1 MAETTKL
8 DLLGILD
15 ESRLRSFQ
23 FSVIAICF
31 GIVALDGFDTQ
42 SIAFVAPALRES
54 WQVSPALF
62 GPLFGAGLFGT
73 LIGSIVLGSLADRF
87 GRKPMVAVSTLLFGV
102 MTLMCA
108 TATSIEQL
116 GLYRFVAGLGL
127 GGAIPNVLALISEY
141 SPKRVRATVIVI
153 TFAGFP
159 IGAVLGGM
167 ASARIIPAFG
177 WESVFIVGGV
187 LPVLLLPI
195 ILLWIP
201 ESARYLS
208 MQPDRHGKLS
218 EVLARIDPD
227 LASVDLD
234 QINMPP
240 ARSKSIPVRNL
251 FAGGRAAWTMLLWL
265 LTFTTLLLGYFLV
278 NWTPLLLVDAG
289 LDHHQAIMGVVA
301 LNLGGIIGGI
311 IIGRISDKRG
321 PFMAIGTAFFVGAI
335 FVGTVG
341 LMIQSTATV
350 LLGLIFVVGLCV
362 FGAQLNLSA
371 VSATYYPIYM
381 RSTGIGW
388 NMGIGRFGSV
398 VGPTIGGALIAYGLA
413 RGQMFLSATIPA
425 VIAGLTVIFM
435 SFNVPAVDED
445 DPGPSESSS
454 KPSATH

>member
-1 MAETTKL
+1 MAEATNL
-8 DLLGILD
+8 HLLKILD
-15 ESRLRSFQ
+15 ESKLGLFQ
-23 FSVIAICF
+23 IIVMIICF
-31 GIVALDGFDTQ
+31 AIVAFDGFDTQ

-54 WQVSPALF
+54 WSISPALF
-62 GPLFGAGLFGT
+62 GPLFGAGLLGT
-73 LIGSIVLGSLADRF
+73 LVGSIVFGSVADRF
-87 GRKPMVAVSTLLFGV
+87 GRKPMLMLSTALFGI

-116 GLYRFVAGLGL
+116 GLYRFIAGLGL
-127 GGAIPNVLALISEY
+127 GGAIPNVIALISEY

-159 IGAVLGGM
+159 IGAVIGGM

-177 WESVFIVGGV
+177 WESVFIAGGV
-187 LPVLLLPI
+187 LPLLLMPVI
-195 ILLWIP
+195 ALWIP
-201 ESARYLS
+201 ESARYLG
-208 MQPDRHGKLS
+208 MQQDQRQKQKLQKILTRIVP
-218 EVLARIDPD
+218 ELA
-227 LASVDLD
+227 AGELD
-234 QINMPP
+234 QISMPE
-240 ARSKSIPVRNL
+240 ARSKSIPLKNL
-251 FAGGRAAWTMLLWL
+251 FTHGRAAWTMLLWL

-311 IIGRISDKRG
+311 IIGRISDKGG
-321 PFMAIGTAFFVGAI
+321 PFLALAVAFFIGAI

-341 LMIQSTATV
+341 LMIQSTAGV
-350 LLGLIFVVGLCV
+350 LLALIFFVGVCV

-371 VSATYYPIYM
+371 VSANYYPIYM

-398 VGPTIGGALIAYGLA
+398 VGPTIGGALIAFGLA
-413 RGQMFLSATIPA
+413 RGQLFLSAMVPA

-445 DPGPSESSS
+445 DQGPAS
-454 KPSATH
+454 T

>member
-1 MAETTKL
+1 L
-8 DLLGILD
+8 NLLRILD
-15 ESRLRSFQ
+15 ESNLSAFQ
-23 FSVIAICF
+23 ISVMIICF
-31 GIVALDGFDTQ
+31 GVVALDGFDTQ

-54 WQVSPALF
+54 WEVSPALF
-62 GPLFGAGLFGT
+62 GPLFGAGLLGT
-73 LIGSIVLGSLADRF
+73 LVGSIVFGTVADRF
-87 GRKPMVAVSTLLFGV
+87 GRKPMLAASTALFGI
-102 MTLMCA
+102 MSLMCA

-116 GLYRFVAGLGL
+116 GLYRFIAGLGL
-127 GGAIPNVLALISEY
+127 GGAIPNVIALISEY

-187 LPVLLLPI
+187 LPILLLPLI
-195 ILLWIP
+195 ALWIP
-201 ESARYLS
+201 ESARYLAT
-208 MQPDRHGKLS
+208 QQGKQRQ
-218 EVLARIDPD
+218 LAGILRRIDPE
-227 LASVDLD
+227 LADVGLE
-234 QINMPP
+234 QIHMPN
-240 ARSKSIPVRNL
+240 ARAKSIPVRSL
-251 FAGGRAAWTMLLWL
+251 FTRGRAAWTMLLWL

-301 LNLGGIIGGI
+301 LNMGGIIGGI

-321 PFMAIGTAFFVGAI
+321 PFLALAVAFFIGAI

-341 LMIQSTATV
+341 LMIQSPANV
-350 LLGLIFVVGLCV
+350 LLALIFFVGLCV

-371 VSATYYPIYM
+371 VSANYYPIYM

-398 VGPTIGGALIAYGLA
+398 VGPTIGGALIAIGLA
-413 RGQMFLSATIPA
+413 RGQLFLSATVPA
-425 VIAGLTVIFM
+425 IIACVTVIFM
-435 SFNVPAVDED
+435 SFNVPSVDED
-445 DPGPSESSS
+445 DQDPAA
-454 KPSATH
+454 K

>member
-1 MAETTKL
+1 MGDKMTEGTNL
-8 DLLGILD
+8 DLLKILD
-15 ESRLRSFQ
+15 ESKLRMFQ
-23 FSVIAICF
+23 LSVMAICF
-31 GIVALDGFDTQ
+31 AVVALDGFDTQ

-54 WQVSPALF
+54 WSISPALF
-62 GPLFGAGLFGT
+62 GPLFGAGLLGT
-73 LIGSIVLGSLADRF
+73 LIGSIVLGSVADRF
-87 GRKPMVAVSTLLFGV
+87 GRKPMLTVSTMLFGI

-116 GLYRFVAGLGL
+116 GLYRFIAGLGL

-159 IGAVLGGM
+159 IGAVAGGM

-177 WESVFIVGGV
+177 WESVFIAGGI
-187 LPVLLLPI
+187 LPI
-195 ILLWIP
+195 LLIPVIALWIP
-201 ESARYLS
+201 ESARHLA
-208 MQPDRHGKLS
+208 MQQGKQQKLQNILQRINP
-218 EVLARIDPD
+218 ELADVR
-227 LASVDLD
+227 LD
-234 QINMPP
+234 QISMPK
-240 ARSKSIPVRNL
+240 ARSKSIPVKNL
-251 FAGGRAAWTMLLWL
+251 FTQGRAAWTMLLWL

-301 LNLGGIIGGI
+301 LNLGGIIGAI

-321 PFMAIGTAFFVGAI
+321 PFLALGVAFFIGAI

-350 LLGLIFVVGLCV
+350 LLALIFFVGICV

-388 NMGIGRFGSV
+388 TMGIGRFGSV
-398 VGPTIGGALIAYGLA
+398 VGPTIGGALIAFGLA
-413 RGQMFLSATIPA
+413 RGQLFLSATVPA
-425 VIAGLTVIFM
+425 VVATLTVIFM

-445 DPGPSESSS
+445 DQGTA
-454 KPSATH
+454 AT

>member
-1 MAETTKL
+1 MGETMAEAT
-8 DLLGILD
+8 DLNLLKILD
-15 ESRLRSFQ
+15 ESKLGKFQ
-23 FSVIAICF
+23 LSVIIICF
-31 GIVALDGFDTQ
+31 AIVALDGFDTQ

-54 WQVSPALF
+54 WDISPALF
-62 GPLFGAGLFGT
+62 GPLFGAGLLGT
-73 LIGSIVLGSLADRF
+73 LLGSIMFGSVGDRF
-87 GRKPMVAVSTLLFGV
+87 GRKPMLTVSTLLFGI

-141 SPKRVRATVIVI
+141 APKRIRATVIVI

-159 IGAVLGGM
+159 IGAVVGGM
-167 ASARIIPAFG
+167 ASARMIPAFG

-187 LPVLLLPI
+187 LPILLIPI
-195 ILLWIP
+195 IALWIP
-201 ESARYLS
+201 ESARYLA
-208 MQPDRHGKLS
+208 MQQDQQHKFRKILTRVNPELAGS
-218 EVLARIDPD
+218 EF
-227 LASVDLD
+227 D
-234 QINMPP
+234 QISLPQ

-251 FAGGRAAWTMLLWL
+251 FTHGRAAWTMLLWL
-265 LTFTTLLLGYFLV
+265 LTFTVLLLGYFLV

-311 IIGRISDKRG
+311 MIGRISDKRG
-321 PFMAIGTAFFVGAI
+321 PFLVMGVAFFIGAI

-350 LLGLIFVVGLCV
+350 LLVLIFFVGVCV

-371 VSATYYPIYM
+371 VSAIYYPIYM

-398 VGPTIGGALIAYGLA
+398 VGPTIGGALIAFGLV
-413 RGQMFLSATIPA
+413 RGQLFLSATVPA
-425 VIAGLTVIFM
+425 VVAGLTVIFM

-445 DPGPSESSS
+445 EQNPV
-454 KPSATH
+454 AHN

>member
-1 MAETTKL
+1 MDETMAEAT
-8 DLLGILD
+8 DLNLLKILD
-15 ESRLRSFQ
+15 DSKLGKFQ
-23 FSVIAICF
+23 LSVIIICF
-31 GIVALDGFDTQ
+31 AVVALDGFDTQ

-54 WQVSPALF
+54 WDISPALF
-62 GPLFGAGLFGT
+62 GPLFGAGLLGT
-73 LIGSIVLGSLADRF
+73 LLGSIVFGSVGDRF
-87 GRKPMVAVSTLLFGV
+87 GRKPMLTVSTLLFGI

-108 TATSIEQL
+108 TAMSIEQL

-159 IGAVLGGM
+159 IGAVVGGM

-187 LPVLLLPI
+187 LPILLIPI
-195 ILLWIP
+195 IALWIP
-201 ESARYLS
+201 ESARYLA
-208 MQPDRHGKLS
+208 MQ
-218 EVLARIDPD
+218 
-227 LASVDLD
+227 LD
-234 QINMPP
+234 QQQKFMKILTRVNPELAGSEFDQISLP
-240 ARSKSIPVRNL
+240 QARSKSIPVRNL
-251 FAGGRAAWTMLLWL
+251 FTHGRAAWTMLLWL
-265 LTFTTLLLGYFLV
+265 LTFVTLLLGYFLV

-311 IIGRISDKRG
+311 IIGRISDKSG
-321 PFMAIGTAFFVGAI
+321 PFLAMGVAFFIGAI

-350 LLGLIFVVGLCV
+350 LLMLIFFVGVCV

-371 VSATYYPIYM
+371 VSASYYPIYM

-398 VGPTIGGALIAYGLA
+398 VGPTIGGALIAFGLV
-413 RGQMFLSATIPA
+413 RGQLFLSATVPA
-425 VIAGLTVIFM
+425 VVAGLTVIYM
-435 SFNVPAVDED
+435 SFNVPVVDED
-445 DPGPSESSS
+445 EHDPG
-454 KPSATH
+454 AHN